1 MSKNNNCSYNLDI
14 YQQKAIVSEER
25 NTLIVAAPGSGKTT
39 VIINRIKYLIEDKGV
54 IPDKIA
60 VITFTKAAAENM
72 KSRYRTMVNNER
84 LPFFGTL
91 HGLFYRILQGYFG
104 KLNIIEEGAAYGII
118 SRHLSDFLKEVSE
131 EKVKEVL
138 NDISMFKSRGMKFE
152 AFTPHI
158 DRGVFIQCVNL
169 YENYK
174 RENKLLDFD
183 DLQIKCKEL
192 FINHPEV
199 LEKYR
204 KRFDHI
210 LVDEFQDCD
219 SLQIEIL
226 QLLNKYNNIFAVGD
240 EDQSIYGFRGAKP
253 ECMVDFD
260 KYFYRGKK
268 LYLSMNYRSP
278 QNIIFMA
285 TALINNNKL
294 RNYKELRA
302 AKELIKEVKVI
313 RGLNENNEAVLLC
326 ENIINCITKGQCAY
340 KDNAILYRTNVESR
354 VLIDTLMRNNL
365 PFKLMDKSYNFYE
378 HFVCKDIIAYLKL
391 SIDVYDLKSFIRIAN
406 KPYRYI
412 SRLSIERLKREVCK
426 ENCFDFISN
435 LKDIPIFQIKAVKEI
450 ERDLSKLKKMRLLNA
465 IDNII
470 YHIGYIEYLKYYCTK
485 VKIDF
490 EEIKNIL
497 EELKAA
503 CSEFN
508 SIEEFLNHVENL
520 ESEMTKNKFKKDEE
534 GVILST
540 IHSVKGMEFKN
551 VYVFNCNEDNIP
563 HVSSIADNLEEERRL
578 FYVAITR
585 TIESLTICYSD
596 NIKGKPKNV
605 SRFIGECDINCI

>member
-1 MSKNNNCSYNLDI
+1 VNKNNNYSYSLDL
-14 YQQKAIVSEER
+14 YQRKAIASSER

-39 VIINRIKYLIEDKGV
+39 VIINRIKYLIENKGV

-72 KSRYRTMVNNER
+72 KNRYKSTVNNER
-84 LPFFGTL
+84 FPFFGTL
-91 HGLFYRILQGYFG
+91 HGLFYRILQSYFG
-104 KLNIIEEGAAYGII
+104 KINIIEEGIAYGII
-118 SRHLSDFLKEVSE
+118 SKHLNGYLKEVSE

-138 NDISMFKSRGMKFE
+138 NDISMYKSRGMNFQ
-152 AFTPHI
+152 AFIPHI

-174 RENKLLDFD
+174 SENKLLDFD

-192 FINHPEV
+192 FIKHPEI

-226 QLLNKYNNIFAVGD
+226 QLLNKYNSIFVVGD

-260 KYFYRGKK
+260 KYFYQGKK

-278 QNIIFMA
+278 QNIISMA
-285 TALINNNKL
+285 AALINNNKL
-294 RNYKELRA
+294 RNYKELKA
-302 AKELIKEVKVI
+302 AKGLIKEVNII

-326 ENIINCITKGQCAY
+326 KNIINHIVEGRYEY
-340 KDNAILYRTNVESR
+340 KDNAILYRTNMESR
-354 VLIDTLMRNNL
+354 VLIDTFMRNDL
-365 PFKLMDKSYNFYE
+365 PFKLMDKSYNFYN
-378 HFVCKDIIAYLKL
+378 HFICKDIISYLKL
-391 SIDVYDLKSFIRIAN
+391 SLDEYDIKSFIRIAN

-426 ENCFDFISN
+426 VNCFDFISN
-435 LKDIPIFQIKAVKEI
+435 LRDIPLFQVKAIKQLQ
-450 ERDLSKLKKMRLLNA
+450 RDLSKLQKMKLLDA
-465 IDNII
+465 IDSVI

-485 VKIDF
+485 AKVDF

-508 SIEEFLNHVENL
+508 SIEEFLNHVEKV
-520 ESEMTKNKFKKDEE
+520 ESEMTNNKFKKDEE

-540 IHSVKGMEFKN
+540 IHGVKGMEFRN
-551 VYVFNCNEDNIP
+551 VYIFNCNEDTIP
-563 HVSSIADNLEEERRL
+563 HVSSITDNLEEERRL

-585 TIESLTICYSD
+585 TIDNLTICYSD
-596 NIKGKPKNV
+596 NIKGKTKNV
-605 SRFIGECDINCI
+605 SRFVGECNINSI